1 MCLAKASKHELA
13 FLARIFCDLPWEFDQ
28 KSYSE
33 DFPGNGGLDT
43 SGYIYVPT
51 KCQWANCNLLLF
63 LHGCIGAKEYV
74 GDKVIVQAGFLEGI
88 RTILHK
94 NGIKVF
100 VKIANPLFYIT
111 YELRLDINT
120 LMSTKFHKPQPNIY
134 LKCVC
139 GNNVQPKFFFFSVLL
154 FFGWKKNKLL
164 LCITLQLLI
173 TKN

>member
-1 MCLAKASKHELA
+1 MFRVLGDIELWRNLYTNYLLEFAWVCHNLGQSNLCIVIYINWIIHFFAEKITVCLAKVSKHELA

-88 RTILHK
+88 
-94 NGIKVF
+94 
-100 VKIANPLFYIT
+100 
-111 YELRLDINT
+111 
-120 LMSTKFHKPQPNIY
+120 
-134 LKCVC
+134 
-139 GNNVQPKFFFFSVLL
+139 
-154 FFGWKKNKLL
+154 
-164 LCITLQLLI
+164 LCSI
-173 TKN
+173 

>member
-1 MCLAKASKHELA
+1 MQILGLLGSRSWEVFTFFQIGSGHTVCKHELA

-51 KCQWANCNLLLF
+51 RCQWANCNLLLF

-88 RTILHK
+88 RTMLHIIFLRGTRADVYSFRVGQEK
-94 NGIKVF
+94 ELGWRE
-100 VKIANPLFYIT
+100 ANPKHSPY
-111 YELRLDINT
+111 
-120 LMSTKFHKPQPNIY
+120 K
-134 LKCVC
+134 
-139 GNNVQPKFFFFSVLL
+139 
-154 FFGWKKNKLL
+154 
-164 LCITLQLLI
+164 
-173 TKN
+173 

>member
-1 MCLAKASKHELA
+1 MFRVLPGCATTLTNLIYVSLYINWILHFFAEKITVCLAKVSKHELA

-88 RTILHK
+88 RTMLHI
-94 NGIKVF
+94 NRFKVF
-100 VKIANPLFYIT
+100 VKITFIFISPNRYII
-111 YELRLDINT
+111 LSI
-120 LMSTKFHKPQPNIY
+120 
-134 LKCVC
+134 
-139 GNNVQPKFFFFSVLL
+139 FFIF
-154 FFGWKKNKLL
+154 
-164 LCITLQLLI
+164 
-173 TKN
+173 